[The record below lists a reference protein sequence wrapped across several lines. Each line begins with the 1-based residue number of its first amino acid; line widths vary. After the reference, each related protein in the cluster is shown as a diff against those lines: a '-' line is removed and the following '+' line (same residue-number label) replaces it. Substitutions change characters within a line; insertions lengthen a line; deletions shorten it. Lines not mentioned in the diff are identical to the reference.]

1 MEQNSVK
8 SKVQIVEDEF
18 IVARSLSATLADCG
32 YEVVGISDSGEDAI
46 VMAENTGPDI
56 ILMDIRLRGEMKG
69 FEAARII
76 YDRFKIPVVFLTA
89 HSDPATVKEVMSSRA
104 FGCILKPYQDRE
116 LHVSL
121 EMALQ
126 RHRLELQLLL
136 REDQLRKNERS
147 LNEQRAELEAVIN
160 ATPTGLMLLDRDLV
174 IKTINHSLADWL
186 GFDAHRLVGRHW
198 FEVRP
203 DLKEREPVYRKVL
216 QGIPMAFSEVSLNF
230 PSGVERYFD
239 LHYRP
244 VFAAQREVIGF
255 LVATIDVTEKRR
267 LNLQRQMIDSK
278 LHENQRLESLA
289 VLAGG
294 VAHDFNSLLVGML
307 GYADIALRQISTD
320 SQAHRWLG
328 EIKSGARKA
337 ADLCNKMLAY
347 SGKGQFLV
355 EDLDLTEIID
365 KALERVRLSIPQ
377 NIKIR
382 KDLNA
387 EGKVSGDAS
396 QINQVIVNLIF
407 NAVESYL
414 EKSGELTVRVFDKD
428 CTIDYLETLPF
439 SESCAPGPYV
449 SCQVIDQGCGMS
461 KETLSRVFEPFFTT
475 KFTGRGLGLAA
486 VQGIVRGHKGLIFAK
501 SQLNSGST
509 FEILLPTAKTL
520 DIESALESGEFWLGK
535 GIILLV
541 HKDQTLCKIAE
552 LMLKELGFTVLLA
565 DSLKETVKHFRSSGP
580 KIRGV
585 FLDVVN
591 LSKEMKAL
599 CHEVK
604 RLAPQLPIVVAS
616 SYPENT
622 LTEQLGQKPNAVLA
636 KPFEI
641 KALKKVM
648 LHALK
653 DP

>member
-1 MEQNSVK
+1 MK
-8 SKVQIVEDEF
+8 SRVLIVEDEF
-18 IVARSLSATLADCG
+18 IVARSLSATLADCD
-32 YEVVGISDSGEDAI
+32 YEVVGIADSGEDAI
-46 VMAENTGPDI
+46 AMAEAKAPNI

-76 YDRFKIPVVFLTA
+76 YERFKIPVVFLTA
-89 HSDPATVKEVMSSRA
+89 HSDPATVKEVMSSKA

-126 RHRLELQLLL
+126 RHQLEKQLLL
-136 REDQLRKNERS
+136 REDQLRKNERR
-147 LNEQRAELEAVIN
+147 LNEQRAELEATIN

-186 GFDAHRLVGRHW
+186 GFDAHRLIGRHW
-198 FEVRP
+198 FDVRP
-203 DLKEREPVYRKVL
+203 DLKERESVYRKVL
-216 QGIPMAFSEVSLNF
+216 EGTPMAFSEVTLDF

-244 VFAAQREVIGF
+244 VFAGQREVIGF

-267 LNLQRQMIDSK
+267 LNLQRQLIDSK

-294 VAHDFNSLLVGML
+294 IAHDFNSLLVGML
-307 GYADIALRQISTD
+307 GYADIALRQISRE

-355 EDLDLTEIID
+355 EDLELTELID
-365 KALERVRLSIPQ
+365 KTLERVALSIPQ

-382 KDLNA
+382 KELSVV
-387 EGKVSGDAS
+387 GKVSGDAS
-396 QINQVIVNLIF
+396 QISQVIVNLIF
-407 NAVESYL
+407 NAIESYQ
-414 EKSGELTVRVFDKD
+414 EKSGEITVRVFDKD
-428 CTIDYLETLPF
+428 CSPSYLETLPF
-439 SESCAPGPYV
+439 SESSAPGPYV
-449 SCQVIDQGCGMS
+449 SCQVIDRGCGMNE
-461 KETLSRVFEPFFTT
+461 ETLSRVFEPFFTT

-486 VQGIVRGHKGLIFAK
+486 VQGIVRGHKGLIFATSDLAK
-501 SQLNSGST
+501 GST
-509 FEILLPTAKTL
+509 FEVLLPTAKTL

-535 GIILLV
+535 GAVLLV

-565 DSLKETVKHFRSSGP
+565 DSLKETVKHLRARGGD
-580 KIRGV
+580 IRGV
-585 FLDVVN
+585 FVDMVS
-591 LSKEMKAL
+591 LSDEMKAL
-599 CHEVK
+599 CHEIQ

-616 SYPENT
+616 SYGEAT
-622 LTEQLGQKPNAVLA
+622 LARQLGKKPKAVLM

-648 LHALK
+648 LQALQE
-653 DP
+653 P